1 MNNEPEFHADPAK
14 LLPFVREFRPSG
26 PNAEQLPRRRYNW
39 HAEEAVDNE
48 LKKGCYNR
56 RIKSLKK
63 IDMENVKDI
72 AFNAD
77 ESITVTL
84 NDGTVTNYVPAT
96 AAPAAP
102 TQTVTLTAGESVMVT
117 VAAWYN
123 LHSSASQSHP
133 SRGGFC

>member
-1 MNNEPEFHADPAK
+1 MNDEPKFPDPAK

-48 LKKGCYNR
+48 LKKRCYNR

-72 AFNAD
+72 AFND
-77 ESITVTL
+77 DGSLTITL
-84 NDGTVTNYVPAT
+84 KDGSAPTNYVPAS

-102 TQTVTLTAGESVMVT
+102 TQTVALTAGETLLVT
-117 VAAWYN
+117 VA
-123 LHSSASQSHP
+123 
-133 SRGGFC
+133 